1 MPDITI
7 TITDAEYADI
17 KESVWR
23 TGSQYAVDLEGINST
38 DDVTASHIISATKA
52 AVLNS
57 VAQALIFKEM
67 DNWR

>member
-17 KESVWR
+17 KESIWR
-23 TGSQYAVDLEGINST
+23 TGSQYTIDLEGINST
-38 DDVTASHIISATKA
+38 DDVTASHIILATKT

-57 VAQALIFKEM
+57 VGQALVLKEM
-67 DNWR
+67 DSS